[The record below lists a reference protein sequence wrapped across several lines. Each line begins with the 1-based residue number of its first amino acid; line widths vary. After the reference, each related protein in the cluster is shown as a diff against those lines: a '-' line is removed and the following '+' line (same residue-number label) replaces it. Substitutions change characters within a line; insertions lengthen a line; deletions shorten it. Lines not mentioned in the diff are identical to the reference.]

1 MLEKKFLISSISI
14 LFLLSTLLMFF
25 MIKKDLIN
33 KEAAIK
39 KMTEIKLAPAN
50 NWPKVEIETRK

>member
-1 MLEKKFLISSISI
+1 
-14 LFLLSTLLMFF
+14 